1 MLDVGMQAPEFNLE
15 NQNGEKVSLSQF
27 LGQRVLIWFYPK
39 ASTPGWIV
47 EGQGLRDEF
56 EKFQKK
62 NTILLGVSAD
72 SVKAQK
78 NFCVKQDFLFS
89 LLSDPDKSM
98 IRAYKAIG
106 LKKMYGREYEGIFR
120 VSYLL
125 DEKGKVLKAYE
136 KVKPKEHAN
145 EVLSDLS

>member
-1 MLDVGMQAPEFNLE
+1 
-15 NQNGEKVSLSQF
+15 
-27 LGQRVLIWFYPK
+27 
-39 ASTPGWIV
+39 
-47 EGQGLRDEF
+47 
-56 EKFQKK
+56 
-62 NTILLGVSAD
+62 
-72 SVKAQK
+72 
-78 NFCVKQDFLFS
+78 
-89 LLSDPDKSM
+89 M

>member
-1 MLDVGMQAPEFNLE
+1 
-15 NQNGEKVSLSQF
+15 
-27 LGQRVLIWFYPK
+27 
-39 ASTPGWIV
+39 
-47 EGQGLRDEF
+47 
-56 EKFQKK
+56 
-62 NTILLGVSAD
+62 
-72 SVKAQK
+72 
-78 NFCVKQDFLFS
+78 

>member
-1 MLDVGMQAPEFNLE
+1 MLDVGMQAPKFNLE

-62 NTILLGVSAD
+62 NTIILGVSAD